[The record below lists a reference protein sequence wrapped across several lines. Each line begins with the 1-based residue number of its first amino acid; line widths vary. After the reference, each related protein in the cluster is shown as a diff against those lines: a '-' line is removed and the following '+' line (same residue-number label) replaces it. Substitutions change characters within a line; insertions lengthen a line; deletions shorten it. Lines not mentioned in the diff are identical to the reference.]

1 MRTIFLMSSLLLGL
15 SISAQ
20 NVDFVDANFYIDESA
35 MVRAVNAQAA
45 NLTDL
50 TFHIVSPNMPGAPY
64 PAVASQTMFLQYTS
78 VKTAAPDDQRQITVD
93 VVGGDFPA
101 GVSMSL
107 NAQSAGTGSIG
118 SGNEVELNNNTTS
131 GTLVS
136 AIGSAY
142 SGTAAGQGIPITYAL
157 NFATEALDASTA
169 GMVSLQFTLSNN

>member
-1 MRTIFLMSSLLLGL
+1 MRTIFLTSSLLLGL
-15 SISAQ
+15 SLSAQ

-93 VVGGDFPA
+93 VVGGDFPS
-101 GVSMSL
+101 GVSL
-107 NAQSAGTGSIG
+107 ALTAQSAGTGSVG
-118 SGNEVELNNNTTS
+118 AGNEVELNNNSLS

-142 SGTAAGQGIPITYAL
+142 SGTAAGQGIPVTYAL
-157 NFATEALDASTA
+157 NFTTEALDASTA

>member
-1 MRTIFLMSSLLLGL
+1 
-15 SISAQ
+15 
-20 NVDFVDANFYIDESA
+20 

-50 TFHIVSPNMPGAPY
+50 TFNIVSPNMPGAPY

-78 VKTAAPDDQRQITVD
+78 VKTAAPDDQRQISVD
-93 VVGGDFPA
+93 VVGGDFPS
-101 GVSMSL
+101 GVSL
-107 NAQSAGTGSIG
+107 ALTAQSAGTGSIG

-157 NFATEALDASTA
+157 NFTTEALDASTA

>member
-1 MRTIFLMSSLLLGL
+1 MRTIFLTSSLLLGL
-15 SISAQ
+15 SLSAQ

-101 GVSMSL
+101 GVTMSL
-107 NAQSAGTGSIG
+107 TAQDAGTGSIG
-118 SGNEVELNNNTTS
+118 SGNEVELSNNTLS
-131 GTLVS
+131 GILVS

-142 SGTAAGQGIPITYAL
+142 SGTAAGQGIPVTYAL
-157 NFATEALDASTA
+157 NFTTEALDASTA

>member
-1 MRTIFLMSSLLLGL
+1 MRTIFLTSSLLLGL
-15 SISAQ
+15 SLSAQ
-20 NVDFVDANFYIDESA
+20 NVDFVDANIYIDESA

-50 TFHIVSPNMPGAPY
+50 TFNIVSPNMPGAPY

-101 GVSMSL
+101 GVSL
-107 NAQSAGTGSIG
+107 ALTAQSAGTGSIG

-157 NFATEALDASTA
+157 NFTTEALDASTA

>member
-1 MRTIFLMSSLLLGL
+1 MRTIFLTSSLLLGL
-15 SISAQ
+15 SLSAQ

-50 TFHIVSPNMPGAPY
+50 TFHIVSPNMHGAPY
-64 PAVASQTMFLQYTS
+64 PAVTSQTMFLQYTS

-118 SGNEVELNNNTTS
+118 SGNEVDLNNNTTS

-142 SGTAAGQGIPITYAL
+142 SGTGAGQGIPITYAL

>member
-1 MRTIFLMSSLLLGL
+1 MRTILLTSGLLLGL
-15 SISAQ
+15 SVSAQ
-20 NVDFVDANFYIDESA
+20 NIDFVDANFYIDESA

-50 TFHIVSPNMPGAPY
+50 TFHIVSPNTPGAAY
-64 PAVASQTMFLQYTS
+64 PAVPSQTMFLQYTS

-93 VVGGDFPA
+93 VVGGDFPS
-101 GVSMSL
+101 GVSL
-107 NAQSAGTGSIG
+107 ALTAQSAGTGSIG

-157 NFATEALDASTA
+157 NFTTEALDASTA

>member
-1 MRTIFLMSSLLLGL
+1 MRTIFLTSSLLLGL
-15 SISAQ
+15 SLSAQ

-93 VVGGDFPA
+93 VVGGDFPS
-101 GVSMSL
+101 GVTMSL
-107 NAQSAGTGSIG
+107 TAQSAGTGSIG
-118 SGNEVELNNNTTS
+118 SGNEVELSNTALS

-142 SGTAAGQGIPITYAL
+142 SGTAAGQGIPVTYAL
-157 NFATEALDASTA
+157 NFTTEALDASTA

>member
-1 MRTIFLMSSLLLGL
+1 MRTIFLTSSLLLGL
-15 SISAQ
+15 SLSAQ

-50 TFHIVSPNMPGAPY
+50 TFNIVSPNMPGAPY

-78 VKTAAPDDQRQITVD
+78 VKTAAPDDQRQISVD

-101 GVSMSL
+101 GVSL
-107 NAQSAGTGSIG
+107 ALTAQSAGTGSIG

-142 SGTAAGQGIPITYAL
+142 SGTAAGQGIPVTYAL
-157 NFATEALDASTA
+157 NFTTEALDASTA
-169 GMVSLQFTLSNN
+169 GMISLQFTLSNN

>member
-1 MRTIFLMSSLLLGL
+1 MRTIFLTSSLLLGL
-15 SISAQ
+15 SLSAQ
-20 NVDFVDANFYIDESA
+20 NVDFVDAYFYIDESA

-78 VKTAAPDDQRQITVD
+78 VKTAAPDDQRQISVD

-101 GVSMSL
+101 GVSL
-107 NAQSAGTGSIG
+107 ALTAQSAGTGSIG

-157 NFATEALDASTA
+157 NFTTEALDASTA

>member
-1 MRTIFLMSSLLLGL
+1 MRTIFLTSSLLLGL
-15 SISAQ
+15 SLSAQ

-78 VKTAAPDDQRQITVD
+78 VKTAAPDDQRQISVD
-93 VVGGDFPA
+93 VVGGDFPS
-101 GVSMSL
+101 GVSL
-107 NAQSAGTGSIG
+107 ALTAQSAGTGSIG
-118 SGNEVELNNNTTS
+118 SGTEVELNNNSLS

>member
-1 MRTIFLMSSLLLGL
+1 MRTIFLTSSLLLGL
-15 SISAQ
+15 SVSAQ

-45 NLTDL
+45 SLTDL

-101 GVSMSL
+101 GVSL
-107 NAQSAGTGSIG
+107 ALTTQSAGNGSIG
-118 SGNEVELNNNTTS
+118 AGNEVELNSSTQS
-131 GTLVS
+131 GILVS

-142 SGTAAGQGIPITYAL
+142 SGTAAGQGIPVTYAL
-157 NFATEALDASTA
+157 NFTTEALDASTA

>member
-1 MRTIFLMSSLLLGL
+1 
-15 SISAQ
+15 
-20 NVDFVDANFYIDESA
+20 
-35 MVRAVNAQAA
+35 
-45 NLTDL
+45 
-50 TFHIVSPNMPGAPY
+50 
-64 PAVASQTMFLQYTS
+64 MFLQYTS
-78 VKTAAPDDQRQITVD
+78 VKTAAPDDQRQISVD

-101 GVSMSL
+101 GVSL
-107 NAQSAGTGSIG
+107 ALTAQSAGTGSIG

-157 NFATEALDASTA
+157 NFTTEALDASTA

>member
-1 MRTIFLMSSLLLGL
+1 MRTIFLTSSLLLGL
-15 SISAQ
+15 SLSAQ

-50 TFHIVSPNMPGAPY
+50 TFHIVSPNIAGAAY

-78 VKTAAPDDQRQITVD
+78 VKTAAPDDQRQISVD

-101 GVSMSL
+101 GVSL
-107 NAQSAGTGSIG
+107 ALTAQSAGTGSIG

-136 AIGSAY
+136 TIGSAY
-142 SGTAAGQGIPITYAL
+142 SGTAAGQGIPVTYAL
-157 NFATEALDASTA
+157 NFTTEALDASTA
-169 GMVSLQFTLSNN
+169 GMISLQFTLSNN

>member
-1 MRTIFLMSSLLLGL
+1 MRTIFLTSSLLLGL
-15 SISAQ
+15 SLSAQ
-20 NVDFVDANFYIDESA
+20 NVDFVDANIYIDESA

-45 NLTDL
+45 DLTDL
-50 TFHIVSPNMPGAPY
+50 TFNIVSPNMPGAPY

-78 VKTAAPDDQRQITVD
+78 VKTAAPDDQRQISVD
-93 VVGGDFPA
+93 VVGGDFPS
-101 GVSMSL
+101 GVSL
-107 NAQSAGTGSIG
+107 ALTAQSAGTGSIG
-118 SGNEVELNNNTTS
+118 SGTEVELNNNSLS

>member
-1 MRTIFLMSSLLLGL
+1 MRTIFLTSSLLLGL
-15 SISAQ
+15 SVSAQ

-45 NLTDL
+45 SLTDL

-101 GVSMSL
+101 GVTMSL
-107 NAQSAGTGSIG
+107 TAQDAGTGSIG
-118 SGNEVELNNNTTS
+118 SGNEVELSNTSLS

-142 SGTAAGQGIPITYAL
+142 SGTAAGQGIPVTYAL
-157 NFATEALDASTA
+157 NFTTEALDASTA

>member
-1 MRTIFLMSSLLLGL
+1 MRTIFLTSSLLLGL
-15 SISAQ
+15 SLSAQ
-20 NVDFVDANFYIDESA
+20 NVDFVDAYFYIDESA

-50 TFHIVSPNMPGAPY
+50 TFNIVSPNIPGEAY
-64 PAVASQTMFLQYTS
+64 PEVASQTMFLQYTS

-101 GVSMSL
+101 GVSL
-107 NAQSAGTGSIG
+107 ALTAQSAGTGSIG

-142 SGTAAGQGIPITYAL
+142 SGTAAGQGIPVTYAL
-157 NFATEALDASTA
+157 NFTTEALDASTA
-169 GMVSLQFTLSNN
+169 GMISLQFTLSNN

>member
-1 MRTIFLMSSLLLGL
+1 MRTIFLTSSLLLGL
-15 SISAQ
+15 SLSAQ

-50 TFHIVSPNMPGAPY
+50 TFHIVSPNIAGAAY

-78 VKTAAPDDQRQITVD
+78 VKTAAPDDQRQISVD

-101 GVSMSL
+101 GVSL
-107 NAQSAGTGSIG
+107 ALTAQSAGTGSIG

-136 AIGSAY
+136 TIGSAY

-157 NFATEALDASTA
+157 NFTTEALDASTA
-169 GMVSLQFTLSNN
+169 GMISLQFTLSNY

>member
-1 MRTIFLMSSLLLGL
+1 MRTIFLTSSLLLGL
-15 SISAQ
+15 SLSAQ
-20 NVDFVDANFYIDESA
+20 NVDFVDANIYIDESA

-78 VKTAAPDDQRQITVD
+78 VKTAAPDDQRQISVD

-101 GVSMSL
+101 GVSL
-107 NAQSAGTGSIG
+107 ALTAQSAGTGSIG

-142 SGTAAGQGIPITYAL
+142 SGTAAGQGIPVTYAL
-157 NFATEALDASTA
+157 NFTTEALDASTA
-169 GMVSLQFTLSNN
+169 GMISLQFTLSNN

>member
-1 MRTIFLMSSLLLGL
+1 MRTIFLTSGLLLGL
-15 SISAQ
+15 SLSAQ

>member
-1 MRTIFLMSSLLLGL
+1 MRTIFLTSSLLLGL
-15 SISAQ
+15 SLSAQ
-20 NVDFVDANFYIDESA
+20 NVDFVDANIYIDESA

-50 TFHIVSPNMPGAPY
+50 TFNIVSPNMPGAPY

-78 VKTAAPDDQRQITVD
+78 VKTAAPDDQRQISVD

-101 GVSMSL
+101 GVSL
-107 NAQSAGTGSIG
+107 ALTAQSAGTGSIG

-157 NFATEALDASTA
+157 NFTTEALDASTA

>member
-1 MRTIFLMSSLLLGL
+1 MRTIFLTSGLLLGL
-15 SISAQ
+15 SLSAQ

-169 GMVSLQFTLSNN
+169 GMVSLQFTLSNK

>member
-1 MRTIFLMSSLLLGL
+1 MRTIFLTSSLLLGL
-15 SISAQ
+15 SLSAQ

-101 GVSMSL
+101 GVSL
-107 NAQSAGTGSIG
+107 ALTAQSAGTGSIG
-118 SGNEVELNNNTTS
+118 SGNEVELNNNSLS

-142 SGTAAGQGIPITYAL
+142 SGTAAGQGIPVTYAL
-157 NFATEALDASTA
+157 NFTTEALDASTA

>member
-1 MRTIFLMSSLLLGL
+1 MRTIFLTSSLLLGL
-15 SISAQ
+15 SLSAQ

-50 TFHIVSPNMPGAPY
+50 IFHIVSPNMPGAAY
-64 PAVASQTMFLQYTS
+64 PAVPSQTMFLQYTS
-78 VKTAAPDDQRQITVD
+78 VKTAAPDDQRQISVD

-101 GVSMSL
+101 GVSL
-107 NAQSAGTGSIG
+107 ALTAQSAGTGSIG

-157 NFATEALDASTA
+157 NFTTEALDASTA

>member
-15 SISAQ
+15 SIFAQ

-169 GMVSLQFTLSNN
+169 GMVSLQFTLSNK

>member
-1 MRTIFLMSSLLLGL
+1 MRTILLTSGLLLGL
-15 SISAQ
+15 SVSAQ
-20 NVDFVDANFYIDESA
+20 NIDFVDANFYIDESA
-35 MVRAVNAQAA
+35 MVRAVNAQAS

-50 TFHIVSPNMPGAPY
+50 TFHIVSPNTPGAPY

-93 VVGGDFPA
+93 VVGGDFPS
-101 GVSMSL
+101 GVSL
-107 NAQSAGTGSIG
+107 ALTAQSAGTGSIG

-157 NFATEALDASTA
+157 NFTTEALDASTA

>member
-1 MRTIFLMSSLLLGL
+1 MRTIFLTSSLLLGL
-15 SISAQ
+15 SLSAQ
-20 NVDFVDANFYIDESA
+20 NVDFVDANIYIDESA

-50 TFHIVSPNMPGAPY
+50 TFHIVSPNTPGAAY
-64 PAVASQTMFLQYTS
+64 PAVPSQTMFLQYTS

-101 GVSMSL
+101 GVSL
-107 NAQSAGTGSIG
+107 ALTAQSAGTGSIG

-142 SGTAAGQGIPITYAL
+142 SGTAAGQGIPVTYAL
-157 NFATEALDASTA
+157 NFTTEALDASTA
-169 GMVSLQFTLSNN
+169 GMISLQFTLSNN

>member
-169 GMVSLQFTLSNN
+169 GMVSLQFTLSNK